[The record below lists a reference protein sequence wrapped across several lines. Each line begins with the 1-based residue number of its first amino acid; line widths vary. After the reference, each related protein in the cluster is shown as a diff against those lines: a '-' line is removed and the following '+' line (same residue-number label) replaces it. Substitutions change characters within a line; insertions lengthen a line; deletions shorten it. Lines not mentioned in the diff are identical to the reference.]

1 MENKKEVKVKVNGKE
16 LSLNPFVTGLTG
28 NLIWA
33 LVSSLKLEEEAREVT
48 IEVSR

>member
-1 MENKKEVKVKVNGKE
+1 MNNAEQVKIKVNGEE

-28 NLIWA
+28 NLVWA
-33 LVSSLKLEEEAREVT
+33 LVSSLKVEEEAHKVV